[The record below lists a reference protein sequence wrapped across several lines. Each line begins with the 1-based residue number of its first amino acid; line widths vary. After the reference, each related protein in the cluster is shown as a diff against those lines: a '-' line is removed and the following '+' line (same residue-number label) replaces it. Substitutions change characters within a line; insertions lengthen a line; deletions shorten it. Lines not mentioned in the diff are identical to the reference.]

1 MHHKGLIEILQLL
14 LWPAEKRKRLG
25 GHKKIMTLRKKKKK
39 TMKEI
44 PSNFSNPSWNTF
56 SLTRNGRQIQRNT
69 TRHDDIVADSHY
81 QITGVNKRDSDYS
94 EKVVTL

>member
-1 MHHKGLIEILQLL
+1 
-14 LWPAEKRKRLG
+14 
-25 GHKKIMTLRKKKKK
+25 
-39 TMKEI
+39 MKEI

-69 TRHDDIVADSHY
+69 TGHDDIVADSHY
-81 QITGVNKRDSDYS
+81 QITGVNKRDNDYS